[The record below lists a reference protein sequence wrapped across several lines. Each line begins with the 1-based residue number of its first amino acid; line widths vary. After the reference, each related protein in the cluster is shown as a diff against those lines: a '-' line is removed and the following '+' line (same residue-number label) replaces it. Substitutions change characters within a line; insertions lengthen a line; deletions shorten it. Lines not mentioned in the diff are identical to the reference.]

1 MKTCLR
7 SLKDGLLSTY
17 KVTFRVSLQFGLIA
31 FNVPFHCEKHCNLL
45 QILLGKP
52 SVTYKFYFLASNK
65 DMNEGAFLMI
75 HNEFVNFFS
84 SHLLFMTLIQDFF
97 FQFFQVLRGVATS
110 TFFGNFEE

>member
-1 MKTCLR
+1 M
-7 SLKDGLLSTY
+7 
-17 KVTFRVSLQFGLIA
+17 
-31 FNVPFHCEKHCNLL
+31 PFHCEKHCNLL

-97 FQFFQVLRGVATS
+97 FQFFQVLQVVATS

>member
-1 MKTCLR
+1 M
-7 SLKDGLLSTY
+7 
-17 KVTFRVSLQFGLIA
+17 
-31 FNVPFHCEKHCNLL
+31 PFHCEKHCNLL

-75 HNEFVNFFS
+75 HNEFVNFFFKS
-84 SHLLFMTLIQDFF
+84 FTFYDSDSGLFF

>member
-1 MKTCLR
+1 M
-7 SLKDGLLSTY
+7 
-17 KVTFRVSLQFGLIA
+17 
-31 FNVPFHCEKHCNLL
+31 PFHCEKHCNLL

-75 HNEFVNFFS
+75 HNEFVNFFFKS
-84 SHLLFMTLIQDFF
+84 FNFYDSDSGLF
-97 FQFFQVLRGVATS
+97 FQFLQVLQGVATS

>member
-1 MKTCLR
+1 M
-7 SLKDGLLSTY
+7 
-17 KVTFRVSLQFGLIA
+17 
-31 FNVPFHCEKHCNLL
+31 PFHCEKHCNLL

-75 HNEFVNFFS
+75 HNEFVNFFFKS
-84 SHLLFMTLIQDFF
+84 FTFYDSDSGLF